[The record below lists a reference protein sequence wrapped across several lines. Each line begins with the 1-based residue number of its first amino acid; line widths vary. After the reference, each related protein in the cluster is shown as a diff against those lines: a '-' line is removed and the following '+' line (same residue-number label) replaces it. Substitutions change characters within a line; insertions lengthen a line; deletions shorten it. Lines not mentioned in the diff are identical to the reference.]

1 MLPNS
6 KRAEKLDDLNKPVL
20 PRKSRQPNYSILQF
34 VSGHKKK
41 SDADEPFYS
50 IIVKEHIKAIFF
62 GTIDAVYY
70 ALKERLEE
78 RIFIIFSNVEQ
89 LLFKSINGE
98 SYQKEYDDFESV
110 YADHVEIM
118 ESSCLNLWNQFILVI
133 L

>member
-34 VSGHKKK
+34 VSGHEKK
-41 SDADEPFYS
+41 SDADEPFYP
-50 IIVKEHIKAIFF
+50 IIVKEHIKAIYF
-62 GTIDAVYY
+62 GNIDAVYN

-89 LLFKSINGE
+89 LFKSINGE